1 MSLVIISGSITL
13 KLEMLNVTVKEKKL
27 MLKNVK
33 VLIM

>member
-33 VLIM
+33 ILIM